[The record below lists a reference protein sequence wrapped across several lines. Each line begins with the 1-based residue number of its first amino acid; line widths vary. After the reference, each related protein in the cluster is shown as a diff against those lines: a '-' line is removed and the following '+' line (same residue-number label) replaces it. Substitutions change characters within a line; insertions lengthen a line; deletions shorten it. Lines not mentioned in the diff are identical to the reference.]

1 MEKQAPLPGNP
12 ACTHRPKIKVH
23 TVGFDRAVFISG
35 AKDRRFSRSPAH
47 TLFRM
52 KSVSVPK
59 GGLDVGGSFPVEVG
73 AGDPGVVGIAF
84 FEGVRAGRFD
94 VLKPGI
100 EPEILI
106 GIAPDV
112 RLGDFHQVLE
122 DFGFVAIF
130 AERFRQIVGVGVDP
144 PVLMERVPENG
155 SVLDLGTGSGAI
167 ALALAY
173 ERPDAVVTAVD
184 ISPGA
189 LAIALHNAEKLDLT
203 RVRFLESDLFA
214 ALEGETFD
222 LIAANLPYVT
232 DEEYDELEPEVRI
245 HEPRLALTAPDSGFA
260 LISRAAE
267 EAPRYLNP
275 GGSVIFELS
284 PAQVPRLATQLAR
297 SGAFEEIISKQDY
310 TRRERFVTARRK
322 HRGTVR

>member
-1 MEKQAPLPGNP
+1 MSRFFEL
-12 ACTHRPKIKVH
+12 RRELI
-23 TVGFDRAVFISG
+23 DRFAAAGIESAGVEADI
-35 AKDRRFSRSPAH
+35 
-47 TLFRM
+47 L
-52 KSVSVPK
+52 VSELA
-59 GGLDVGGSFPVEVG
+59 GLDRTELFLRSDTEVPAELERKIRELGRRRANREPLQYLLGYAYFMNIRVDVSSEVLIPRPETECLVEW
-73 AGDPGVVGIAF
+73 A
-84 FEGVRAGRFD
+84 
-94 VLKPGI
+94 
-100 EPEILI
+100 
-106 GIAPDV
+106 
-112 RLGDFHQVLE
+112 
-122 DFGFVAIF
+122 
-130 AERFRQIVGVGVDP
+130 
-144 PVLMERVPENG
+144 MERVPENG

>member
-1 MEKQAPLPGNP
+1 MSRFFEL
-12 ACTHRPKIKVH
+12 RRELI
-23 TVGFDRAVFISG
+23 DRFAAAGIESAGVEADI
-35 AKDRRFSRSPAH
+35 
-47 TLFRM
+47 L
-52 KSVSVPK
+52 VSELA
-59 GGLDVGGSFPVEVG
+59 GLDRTELFLRSDTEVPAELERKIRELGRRRANREPLQYLLGYAYFMNIRVDVSSEVLIPRPETECLVEW
-73 AGDPGVVGIAF
+73 A
-84 FEGVRAGRFD
+84 
-94 VLKPGI
+94 
-100 EPEILI
+100 
-106 GIAPDV
+106 
-112 RLGDFHQVLE
+112 
-122 DFGFVAIF
+122 
-130 AERFRQIVGVGVDP
+130 
-144 PVLMERVPENG
+144 MERLPENG

-189 LAIALHNAEKLDLT
+189 LAIALRNAEKLDLT

-275 GGSVIFELS
+275 GGGVIFELS

>member
-1 MEKQAPLPGNP
+1 MSRFFEL
-12 ACTHRPKIKVH
+12 RRELI
-23 TVGFDRAVFISG
+23 DRFAAAGIESAGVEADI
-35 AKDRRFSRSPAH
+35 
-47 TLFRM
+47 L
-52 KSVSVPK
+52 VSELA
-59 GGLDVGGSFPVEVG
+59 GLDRTELFLRSDTEVPAELERKIRELGRRRANREPLQYLLGYAYFMNIRVDVSSEVLIPRPATECLVEW
-73 AGDPGVVGIAF
+73 A
-84 FEGVRAGRFD
+84 
-94 VLKPGI
+94 
-100 EPEILI
+100 
-106 GIAPDV
+106 
-112 RLGDFHQVLE
+112 
-122 DFGFVAIF
+122 
-130 AERFRQIVGVGVDP
+130 
-144 PVLMERVPENG
+144 MERVPENG

-173 ERPDAVVTAVD
+173 ERPDAVITAVD

-232 DEEYDELEPEVRI
+232 DEEYAELEPEVRI

-267 EAPRYLNP
+267 EAPRHLNP
-275 GGSVIFELS
+275 GGDVIFELS

-297 SGAFEEIISKQDY
+297 SGVFEEITSKQDY